1 MNPLNALLKY
11 GRAVCGTV
19 VVDVL
24 QTVVTDQCSDG
35 PAAGGNLLHTA
46 VPNSGAV
53 GQTAVFNVLQ
63 ALFRNLRVAGDAA
76 GRDPLHPLQGDGC
89 SVGQSAVFY
98 VLKAAVFNGVFC
110 AVPPSL
116 IC

>member
-1 MNPLNALLKY
+1 MDFGVAGSAAGMNPLNALLKY

-53 GQTAVFNVLQ
+53 GQ
-63 ALFRNLRVAGDAA
+63 
-76 GRDPLHPLQGDGC
+76 
-89 SVGQSAVFY
+89 SAVFY
-98 VLKAAVFNGVFC
+98 VLKAAVFNGVFFVRC
-110 AVPPSL
+110 RRR
-116 IC
+116 